1 MVIYLTTHV
10 PCPIVV
16 LMRIALVQNSPR
28 FGKKEENIL
37 RLFSLIDQEK
47 ADVYVLPELAYTGY
61 QFISKKEVEELAD
74 SLDSLSVRRFKDK
87 AHQRGSVIIFGFPER
102 AEEGFYNS
110 SLAVLPDGQTVLYRK
125 THLFYKEKLY
135 FLPGNTGFSVFTYK
149 ELRIGLAICFD
160 WFFPESFRTLALLGA
175 DLIAHSSN
183 LVMPYCQQADFAQ
196 ALMNRV
202 YIATANRTGTEFR
215 EEESLT
221 FTGESVLVSPRGEY
235 LLRGPEEGEAILV
248 CDIDSSLAR
257 DKKINPYND
266 VFMER
271 RPTFY
276 TLLNKP

>member
-1 MVIYLTTHV
+1 
-10 PCPIVV
+10 
-16 LMRIALVQNSPR
+16 MRVALVQNIPR
-28 FGKKEENIL
+28 FGKKEENID
-37 RLFSLIDQEK
+37 RLFALMDREA
-47 ADVYVLPELAYTGY
+47 ADVYILPELAYTGY
-61 QFISKKEVEELAD
+61 QFVSRKEVEELAD
-74 SLDSLSVRRFKDK
+74 SLDAPSIQRFKEK
-87 AHQRGSVIIFGFPER
+87 AGERGSAIVFGFPER

-135 FLPGNTGFSVFTYK
+135 FLPGNTGFPLFSFRGV
-149 ELRIGLAICFD
+149 RIGMAICFD
-160 WFFPESFRTLALLGA
+160 WFFPESFRTLALGGA
-175 DLIAHSSN
+175 DLIAHCSN

-235 LLRGPEEGEAILV
+235 LLRGPEEGEAILS
-248 CDIDSSLAR
+248 CDIDPELAR
-257 DKKINPYND
+257 NKKINPYNE

-271 RPTFY
+271 RPEFY
-276 TLLNKP
+276 TLHP